1 MNKVKN
7 KNPLFIVLSMYEYV
21 MQAMMVKDNL
31 NSNQNLANW

>member
-7 KNPLFIVLSMYEYV
+7 QNPLFIVLSMYEYA